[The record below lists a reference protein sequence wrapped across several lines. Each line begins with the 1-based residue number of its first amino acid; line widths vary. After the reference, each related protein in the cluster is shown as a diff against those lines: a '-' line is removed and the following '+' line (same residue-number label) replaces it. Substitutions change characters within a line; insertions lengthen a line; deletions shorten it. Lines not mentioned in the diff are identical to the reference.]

1 MTIKRGEIWWISLDP
16 VVGDEAAKTRPCLI
30 VQNDLGNLYSQKT
43 IVVPFLKPKN
53 YPFIVN
59 VKPTPSN
66 GLDKERGLDLSHIRS
81 ISKKRI
87 KDKLGVLEDK
97 YWSDIKKA
105 ILLQLGF
112 DEIFQN

>member
-1 MTIKRGEIWWISLDP
+1 ME
-16 VVGDEAAKTRPCLI
+16 
-30 VQNDLGNLYSQKT
+30 
-43 IVVPFLKPKN
+43 
-53 YPFIVN
+53 
-59 VKPTPSN
+59 
-66 GLDKERGLDLSHIRS
+66 
-81 ISKKRI
+81 KRI